1 MVAIVSPP
9 LLQTVLTLLMS
20 EVWASDRK
28 VFFGI
33 SIRPLKHGQ
42 LFIRLYYHKSVSYTL
57 AKERMRYLWSDSVL
71 AKLKTISVVHE
82 PCTVPMPTPPHS
94 YQQNAHLYIR
104 LGTSIDRHV
113 LAKKVFYDLNMNYLF
128 EHGFQNSIWVA
139 GHVPLHY
146 NHKFQH
152 TNVFHSLLQRDQVE
166 SWRAPVYHILLW
178 ILQNPDSTCYAINFT
193 ILDDHSVGI
202 KVQCAENAIPTY
214 LDVLR
219 TYYEIE

>member
-113 LAKKVFYDLNMNYLF
+113 LAKKASGWLAMFHYTITTNFNTPMYFTLSSSGTKWSRG
-128 EHGFQNSIWVA
+128 ERQSIIYYCGSFRTLIPHA
-139 GHVPLHY
+139 M
-146 NHKFQH
+146 Q
-152 TNVFHSLLQRDQVE
+152 S
-166 SWRAPVYHILLW
+166 
-178 ILQNPDSTCYAINFT
+178 ILQSWMI
-193 ILDDHSVGI
+193 IQSG
-202 KVQCAENAIPTY
+202 
-214 LDVLR
+214 
-219 TYYEIE
+219 